1 MLTYADESL
10 KQVLDVYVECYE
22 HCTDEAWQQRLA
34 QTMLDIMARRP
45 VLDLTQSYFSESYTA
60 EIVAVQLE
68 ASLMRECLA
77 GQMVQVILEH
87 TSAYVSI
94 RLCENASLL
103 VCENASQ
110 ARWCRSY

>member
-1 MLTYADESL
+1 M
-10 KQVLDVYVECYE
+10 QVLDVCVECCE
-22 HCTDEAWQQRLA
+22 HCTDEAWQQRLS

-45 VLDLTQSYFSESYTA
+45 VLDLTQSYFSESYST

-94 RLCENASLL
+94 RSSA
-103 VCENASQ
+103 
-110 ARWCRSY
+110 ARGVAYARVPRRPDGAGHT